1 MSFFL
6 IMTLFINLIISATTI
21 FLYECRIANIRRIHE
36 ETLDVYEEQ
45 FDYFIESKERL
56 REIIIAYCD
65 KSYEE
70 STGETPNEATDD

>member
-6 IMTLFINLIISATTI
+6 IMTLFINLIISATII
-21 FLYECRIANIRRIHE
+21 FLYECRIANIRRTHE

-45 FDYFIESKERL
+45 FDCLMKSKEHL

-65 KSYEE
+65 NPHEACTE
-70 STGETPNEATDD
+70 ETPKEVTDD

>member
-45 FDYFIESKERL
+45 LIWQKKAS
-56 REIIIAYCD
+56 
-65 KSYEE
+65 
-70 STGETPNEATDD
+70 